1 MAAVIDDDIR
11 LQIVFPPE
19 GFLALIAYDNGNA
32 LFLVFLTSRVDID
45 ADNARFEPKIA
56 FP

>member
-19 GFLALIAYDNGNA
+19 GFLALVPYDDGNA
-32 LFLVFLTSRVDID
+32 LFLVFPASRVDID
-45 ADNARFEPKIA
+45 ADNARFEP
-56 FP
+56 